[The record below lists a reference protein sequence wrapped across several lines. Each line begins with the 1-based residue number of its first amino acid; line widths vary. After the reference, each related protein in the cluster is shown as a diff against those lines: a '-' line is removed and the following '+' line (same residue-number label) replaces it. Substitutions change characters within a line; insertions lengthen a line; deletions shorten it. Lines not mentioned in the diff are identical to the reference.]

1 MPLSAGERKNDIQ
14 EIQQYLRIISFENP
28 DIPTIIPTGFYDS
41 STREAVTAFQ
51 EYAGLPTTG
60 EIDKAT
66 WDEIVAEYKQV
77 EAYLSAV
84 GGISPFPN
92 RQLTLKPGDRS
103 TTIFMLQSLLATL
116 AMHYIN
122 IPRITVDG
130 YFGPDT
136 EIAVKVM
143 QKVVGLPET
152 GIVDDK
158 TWDCM
163 AKVYNVL
170 AYLEAIVALGG
181 EDADKL
187 LATAAPNVTA
197 EINQTAAP
205 LTAPEA
211 EPSVG

>member
-1 MPLSAGERKNDIQ
+1 MPVSANDRKNDIQ
-14 EIQQYLRIISFENP
+14 EIQTYLRIISFENP
-28 DIPTIIPTGFYDS
+28 EIPTILPTGIYDS
-41 STREAVTAFQ
+41 QTRSAVLKFQ
-51 EYAGLPTTG
+51 EEAGLPPTG

-66 WDEIVAEYKQV
+66 WDEIVSEYKQV

-84 GGISPFPN
+84 GSISPFPS
-92 RQLTLKPGDRS
+92 RQLQLKPGDRS
-103 TTIFMLQSLLATL
+103 TTVFMLQSLIATL

-136 EIAVKVM
+136 EIAVKVL

-170 AYLEAIVALGG
+170 AYLETVVALGG
-181 EDADKL
+181 EDAERL
-187 LATAAPNVTA
+187 LEATAP
-197 EINQTAAP
+197 AA
-205 LTAPEA
+205 
-211 EPSVG
+211 VG

>member
-14 EIQQYLRIISFENP
+14 EIQQYLRVISFQNT
-28 DIPTIIPTGFYDS
+28 DIPTVIPTGFYDND
-41 STREAVTAFQ
+41 TREAVSAFQ
-51 EYAGLPTTG
+51 EYIGLPVTG

-66 WDEIVAEYKQV
+66 WDEIVSEYKQV

-84 GGISPFPN
+84 GAISPFPN

-103 TTIFMLQSLLATL
+103 TTIFMLQSLLSTL

-136 EIAVKVM
+136 EVAVKVM

-152 GIVDDK
+152 GIVDDR

-170 AYLEAIVALGG
+170 AYLEAVVAVGG
-181 EDADKL
+181 EDAEKL
-187 LATAAPNVTA
+187 LTTAAPSVTS
-197 EINQTAAP
+197 T
-205 LTAPEA
+205 
-211 EPSVG
+211 SVG

>member
-1 MPLSAGERKNDIQ
+1 MPVTAGERKNDIQ
-14 EIQQYLRIISFENP
+14 EIQNYLRLISFQNA
-28 DIPTIIPTGFYDS
+28 DIPTILPTGIYDS
-41 STREAVTAFQ
+41 QTREAVTRFQ
-51 EYAGLPTTG
+51 EAAGLPATG

-84 GGISPFPN
+84 GSISPFPS
-92 RQLTLKPGDRS
+92 RQLQLKQGDRS
-103 TTIFMLQSLLATL
+103 TTIFMLQSLIATL

-136 EIAVKVM
+136 EVAVKVL

-170 AYLEAIVALGG
+170 AYLEAVVALGG
-181 EDADKL
+181 EDAEKL
-187 LATAAPNVTA
+187 LQTSAPAA
-197 EINQTAAP
+197 
-205 LTAPEA
+205 
-211 EPSVG
+211 VG

>member
-1 MPLSAGERKNDIQ
+1 MPITAGDRKNDIQ
-14 EIQQYLRIISFENP
+14 EIQTYLRIISFQKPE
-28 DIPTIIPTGFYDS
+28 IPPVMPTGIYDS
-41 STREAVTAFQ
+41 QTRDAVMKFQ
-51 EYAGLPTTG
+51 EQAGLPATG

-66 WDEIVAEYKQV
+66 WDEIVAAYKQV

-84 GGISPFPN
+84 GSISPFPN
-92 RQLTLKPGDRS
+92 RQIQLKPGDRS
-103 TTIFMLQSLLATL
+103 TTIFMLQSLLSTL

-136 EIAVKVM
+136 EVAVKVM

-170 AYLEAIVALGG
+170 AYLEAVVALGG
-181 EDADKL
+181 EDAEKL
-187 LATAAPNVTA
+187 LSTAAP
-197 EINQTAAP
+197 AA
-205 LTAPEA
+205 
-211 EPSVG
+211 VG

>member
-28 DIPTIIPTGFYDS
+28 EIPTIIPTGFYDNQ
-41 STREAVTAFQ
+41 TREAVEKFQ
-51 EYAGLPTTG
+51 EFAALPVTG
-60 EIDKAT
+60 QIDKTT

-92 RQLTLKPGDRS
+92 RQLQLKPGDRS
-103 TTIFMLQSLLATL
+103 TTIFMLQSLLSTL

-122 IPRITVDG
+122 IPRISVDG

-136 EIAVKVM
+136 EVAVKVM

-170 AYLEAIVALGG
+170 AYLDAVVALGG
-181 EDADKL
+181 EDAEKVL
-187 LATAAPNVTA
+187 STAVPLPAAAPNV
-197 EINQTAAP
+197 
-205 LTAPEA
+205 
-211 EPSVG
+211 G

>member
-1 MPLSAGERKNDIQ
+1 MPVSAGERKNDIQ
-14 EIQQYLRIISFENP
+14 EIQTYLRIISFENP
-28 DIPTIIPTGFYDS
+28 DIPTIMPTGIYDS
-41 STREAVTAFQ
+41 QTRNAVTKFQ
-51 EYAGLPTTG
+51 ESAGLPVTG

-84 GGISPFPN
+84 GSISPFPS
-92 RQLTLKPGDRS
+92 RQLQLKPGDRN
-103 TTIFMLQSLLATL
+103 TTIFMLQSLIATL

-136 EIAVKVM
+136 EIAVKVL
-143 QKVVGLPET
+143 QKIVGLPET

-170 AYLEAIVALGG
+170 AYLETVVKLGG
-181 EDADKL
+181 EDAERL
-187 LATAAPNVTA
+187 LEAAAP
-197 EINQTAAP
+197 AA
-205 LTAPEA
+205 
-211 EPSVG
+211 VG